1 MGEQWPNWI
10 ISSLADRHHFQ
21 TYFLSSFGLRAAEVP
36 VLMMSQIW
44 FFVWSCAIFACVFF
58 GTHGD
63 PNEMTAFFEVA
74 VFVLHSFCCISHQ
87 HTGAMYYFVVHV
99 SIVSNSTV
107 CTTKNWYIPYYL
119 SHPSLK
125 KEQSL
130 LSISFFYWHL
140 TPETSVILYLLA
152 MSVHLQRHV
161 PYCDLLL
168 YFQ

>member
-63 PNEMTAFFEVA
+63 PNEMTA
-74 VFVLHSFCCISHQ
+74 
-87 HTGAMYYFVVHV
+87 
-99 SIVSNSTV
+99 
-107 CTTKNWYIPYYL
+107 
-119 SHPSLK
+119 SLK
-125 KEQSL
+125 SPFLFCIHSAASAISILVLCIISL
-130 LSISFFYWHL
+130 CMFQLSVIALYVPPKTDTYRTTYPIRLWKKSSHCCPFRFFTDTWHL
-140 TPETSVILYLLA
+140 KRALFCTY
-152 MSVHLQRHV
+152 
-161 PYCDLLL
+161 
-168 YFQ
+168 